1 MSAGAR
7 ALRFVATG
15 SGDVHLSG
23 DWSAARARDAAL
35 AWDFADV
42 KQMHRRR
49 YLMAHTALEIYSSGG
64 ESLLLNFASKRLR
77 SRARAELKRK
87 CDLEY
92 RDRDRRR
99 PAFQKMLGELTDAW
113 VRRDVCNFD
122 YLMRLNELAGRTYND
137 LNQYPIFP
145 WVRRSR
151 RDRGEVAARLR
162 ALRRSHERRITTLQ
176 VLADYTSTRLNL
188 ADPAVF
194 RDLSRPMGA
203 QDAHQRELVAQ
214 AAKRRA
220 RPAAICR
227 RAPRRLRDPHRF

>member
-7 ALRFVATG
+7 VLRFVATG
-15 SGDVHLSG
+15 SGDAHLSG

-35 AWDFADV
+35 VWVFAEV

-49 YLMAHTALEIYSSGG
+49 YLMAHTALELFSSDG

-99 PAFQKMLGELTDAW
+99 PAFQKMLGDLTDAW

-145 WVRRSR
+145 WVLS
-151 RDRGEVAARLR
+151 DYGSATLDLHDAA
-162 ALRRSHERRITTLQ
+162 S
-176 VLADYTSTRLNL
+176 
-188 ADPAVF
+188 F
-194 RDLSRPMGA
+194 RDLSKPVGALNEERLQQVLERYEQMG
-203 QDAHQRELVAQ
+203 DAEM
-214 AAKRRA
+214 
-220 RPAAICR
+220 
-227 RAPRRLRDPHRF
+227 PRFHYGSHY